1 MQILALD
8 ASTDVCAVAL
18 GDGAHWAE
26 RVENAGQRHSELLLP
41 MVQALLAEAR
51 LDLAALD
58 GIAFGAGP
66 GSFTGLR
73 IACGVAQ
80 GLALGADLPVVGVA
94 TLQAMAEAARQK
106 SGRTRVIAAL
116 DARMREVYVAAY
128 EHDGLRWRV
137 VLEPAVAMPGEA
149 PLPPGNGWT
158 GVGNGFAAYPML
170 RERFGGALAG
180 CDAGRCGRR
189 RDRRVRRAPVRARR
203 GAAFESHRRTR
214 SAAARHRASAA
225 RAVPRRRGCAR
236 RRAMLPRSP
245 GVEHSGDR
253 ALCAGRL
260 RAGGAPH
267 RLLPV
272 GQRSVA

>member
-26 RVENAGQRHSELLLP
+26 RAENAGQRHSELLLP

-51 LDLAALD
+51 LGLAALD

-94 TLQAMAEAARQK
+94 TLEAMAETARQK

-158 GVGNGFAAYPML
+158 GVGNGFAAYPAL

-180 CDAGRCGRR
+180 CDESILPTAVAIGSLALPRFAAGEGVPAREA
-189 RDRRVRRAPVRARR
+189 APLYV
-203 GAAFESHRRTR
+203 
-214 SAAARHRASAA
+214 RHRVALTTAERAA
-225 RAVPRRRGCAR
+225 
-236 RRAMLPRSP
+236 
-245 GVEHSGDR
+245 GVQ
-253 ALCAGRL
+253 L
-260 RAGGAPH
+260 
-267 RLLPV
+267 
-272 GQRSVA
+272 